1 MLFVKVVFGY
11 VLQFVVRRIEFLLV
25 SSLFSRI
32 CCKCVFGDR
41 QIVTLHRIA
50 LLSLVAVERHA
61 HCFLAPKTKRNV
73 GKRECLQ

>member
-1 MLFVKVVFGY
+1 MLFVKLVFGY
-11 VLQFVVRRIEFLLV
+11 VLQLLVMRIDFLLV

-41 QIVTLHRIA
+41 QIVTLPRIA

-61 HCFLAPKTKRNV
+61 YCFLLSCSKN
-73 GKRECLQ
+73 